1 MNKPNVIL
9 ICVDEWRGDCLG
21 AEGHPH
27 VQTPH
32 LDELAAKG
40 ARFRHAYSA
49 TPTCVPARVALFTG
63 QSQERHGRVG
73 YEEGV
78 RFDDV
83 HPVTLQGEFRRAGYQ
98 TQAIGK
104 LHVYPERSRV
114 GFDEVL
120 LHDGFLHHARRE
132 HRRDFK
138 FFDDYV
144 PWLRRQPGAT
154 ADEEYMD
161 HGVNCNSTVAR
172 PWDKAERLHPTNWTA
187 GQAVEWLYR
196 RDPSKPFFLYLS
208 FHRPHP
214 PYDPPA
220 WAMEMYLDLP
230 AVERRVGDWVQH
242 YESVRR
248 DGLHQTAFGTLAPA
262 VTHRARAGYYGL
274 MTQIDHQLMRL
285 FEALAEFGLEDNT
298 VIAFTSD
305 HGEMLGDHDFYR
317 KAVGYEGSARVP
329 LIVTP
334 APNDAAAVRGTVV
347 DEVVELR
354 DIMPTLLDLA
364 GVPVPASCDGKSLAG
379 FLREAPAD
387 AGPSGEVPAAV
398 GPWREWLHG
407 EHVYFGQ
414 SLQWVTDGHV
424 KYLWASGWGTEEL
437 FDLDADPGE
446 LHNLAPLPGHAEL
459 LALWKGRLI
468 EALTG
473 REEGFVHDGELV
485 TGVPVATM
493 LSHARA
499 LAGR

>member
-1 MNKPNVIL
+1 MTQPNVIL

-27 VQTPH
+27 IQTPN
-32 LDELAAKG
+32 LDELAGRG

-78 RFDDV
+78 PFDAV

-114 GFDEVL
+114 GFDDVV
-120 LHDGFLHHARRE
+120 LHDGFLHHARRG

-144 PWLRRQPGAT
+144 PWLRRQPGVS
-154 ADEEYMD
+154 ADEEYLD
-161 HGVNCNSTVAR
+161 NGVGCNSTVAR
-172 PWDKAERLHPTNWTA
+172 PWDKAERLHPTAWA
-187 GQAVEWLYR
+187 GSQAVEWLFR
-196 RDPSKPFFLYLS
+196 RDPTRPFFLYLS
-208 FHRPHP
+208 FHRPHA

-220 WAMEMYLDLP
+220 WAMDMYLDLP
-230 AVERRVGDWVQH
+230 AFRRRVGDWEHH

-248 DGLHQTAFGTLAPA
+248 DGYHQLSFGTLPEA

-274 MTQIDHQLMRL
+274 MTQIDHQLMRV
-285 FEALAEFGLEDNT
+285 FEALTEFGLADDT
-298 VIAFTSD
+298 IIAFTSD
-305 HGEMLGDHDFYR
+305 HGEMMGDHDFYR

-329 LIVTP
+329 LIVAP
-334 APNDAAAVRGTVV
+334 APRDAQAVHGAVV

-364 GVPVPASCDGKSLAG
+364 GVPVPETCDGRSL
-379 FLREAPAD
+379 LRFVRDAPAPKAVATD
-387 AGPSGEVPAAV
+387 PA
-398 GPWREWLHG
+398 PWREWLHG
-407 EHVYFGQ
+407 EHVYFDQ
-414 SLQWVTDGHV
+414 SLQWVTDGHI
-424 KYLWASGWGTEEL
+424 KYLWASKWGTEEL
-437 FDLDADPGE
+437 FDLDSDPGE
-446 LHNLAPLPGHAEL
+446 LHNLAPFPEHAQL
-459 LALWKGRLI
+459 LKLWKDRLI
-468 EALTG
+468 ADLTG

-485 TGVPVATM
+485 TGVPVVTM
-493 LSHARA
+493 LAHARA
-499 LAGR
+499 LVSS

>member
-1 MNKPNVIL
+1 MTKPNVIL

-27 VQTPH
+27 LQTPN
-32 LDELAAKG
+32 LDELAGRG

-78 RFDDV
+78 PFDAV
-83 HPVTLQGEFRRAGYQ
+83 HPVTLQGEFRKAGYQ

-120 LHDGFLHHARRE
+120 LHDGFLHHARRG

-144 PWLRRQPGAT
+144 PWLRRQPGVS
-154 ADEEYMD
+154 ADEEYLD
-161 HGVNCNSTVAR
+161 NGVGCNSTVAR
-172 PWDKAERLHPTNWTA
+172 PWDKAERLHPTAWA
-187 GQAVEWLYR
+187 GSQAVEWLYR
-196 RDPSKPFFLYLS
+196 RDPTRPFFLYLS
-208 FHRPHP
+208 FHRPHA

-220 WAMEMYLDLP
+220 WAMDMYLDLP
-230 AVERRVGDWVQH
+230 AFRRRVGDWEH
-242 YESVRR
+242 HFESVRR
-248 DGLHQTAFGTLAPA
+248 DGYHQLSFGTLPEA

-274 MTQIDHQLMRL
+274 MTQIDHQLMRV
-285 FEALAEFGLEDNT
+285 FEALAEFGLSDDT
-298 VIAFTSD
+298 IIAFTSD
-305 HGEMLGDHDFYR
+305 HGEMMGDHDFYR

-329 LIVTP
+329 LIVAP
-334 APNDAAAVRGTVV
+334 APSDAAAAHGAVV

-354 DIMPTLLDLA
+354 DVMPTLLDLA
-364 GVPVPASCDGKSLAG
+364 GVPVPESCDGKSLLRFVRDSPAPESAG
-379 FLREAPAD
+379 DEA
-387 AGPSGEVPAAV
+387 
-398 GPWREWLHG
+398 WREWLHG

-437 FDLDADPGE
+437 FDLDSDPGE
-446 LHNLAPLPGHAEL
+446 LRNLAPLPEHAHL
-459 LALWKGRLI
+459 LGLWKGRLI

-473 REEGFVHDGELV
+473 REEGFVHDGDLV
-485 TGVPVATM
+485 TGAPVVTM
-493 LSHARA
+493 LAHARA
-499 LAGR
+499 LANP

>member
-1 MNKPNVIL
+1 MTKPNVIL

-21 AEGHPH
+21 SEGHAH
-27 VQTPH
+27 LQTPH
-32 LDELAAKG
+32 LDDLARRG
-40 ARFRHAYSA
+40 ARFRHGYSA

-73 YEEGV
+73 YQEGV
-78 RFDDV
+78 KFDDV

-114 GFDEVL
+114 GFDEVT
-120 LHDGFLHHARRE
+120 LHDGFLHFARKE

-144 PWLRRQPGAT
+144 PWLRRQPGVS
-154 ADEEYMD
+154 ADEEYFD
-161 HGVNCNSTVAR
+161 HGAGCNSTVAR
-172 PWDKAERLHPTNWTA
+172 PWDKAERLHPTSWLGT
-187 GQAVEWLYR
+187 QAVEWLYR
-196 RDPSKPFFLYLS
+196 RDPGVPFFLYLS

-220 WAMEMYLDLP
+220 WAMDMYLDLP
-230 AVERRVGDWVQH
+230 AFARRLGDWEHH

-248 DGLHQTAFGTLAPA
+248 DRDHQSAFGTLPEA

-274 MTQIDHQLMRL
+274 MTYIDMQLMRL
-285 FEALAEFGLEDNT
+285 YEALNEFDLAENT

-329 LIVTP
+329 FIIAP
-334 APNDAAAVRGTVV
+334 APNDPRAARDAVV

-354 DIMPTLLDLA
+354 DIMPTLLELA
-364 GVPVPASCDGKSLAG
+364 DIPVPDSCDGKSLVR
-379 FLREAPAD
+379 FLREAPSD
-387 AGPSGEVPAAV
+387 V
-398 GPWREWLHG
+398 GHEPEPEREPWREWLHG

-424 KYLWASGWGTEEL
+424 KYLWASAWGTEEL
-437 FDLDADPGE
+437 FDLDADPE
-446 LHNLAPLPGHAEL
+446 EMHNLAPLPEHAGL

-468 EALTG
+468 TDLTG
-473 REEGFVHDGELV
+473 REEGFVDDGELV
-485 TGVPVATM
+485 TGAPVVTM

-499 LAGR
+499 RMAR

>member
-1 MNKPNVIL
+1 MNKSNVIL

-21 AEGHPH
+21 AEGHPF

-32 LDELAAKG
+32 LDELASKG

-78 RFDDV
+78 KFDDV

-114 GFDEVL
+114 GFDDVI
-120 LHDGFLHHARRE
+120 LHDGFLHFARKE

-144 PWLRRQPGAT
+144 PWLRRQPGVT
-154 ADEEYMD
+154 ADEEYFD
-161 HGVNCNSTVAR
+161 HGVGCNSTVAR
-172 PWDKAERLHPTNWTA
+172 PWDKAERLHPTSWT
-187 GQAVEWLYR
+187 GSQAVEWLYR
-196 RDPSKPFFLYLS
+196 RDPTRPFFLYLS

-214 PYDPPA
+214 PYDPPT
-220 WAMEMYLDLP
+220 WALEMYLDLP
-230 AVERRVGDWVQH
+230 ALERRVGDWVHH
-242 YESVRR
+242 YESVRTN
-248 DGLHQTAFGTLAPA
+248 GNHQLAFGTLSPA
-262 VTHRARAGYYGL
+262 VMHRARAGYYGL
-274 MTQIDHQLMRL
+274 MTQVDLQLMRV
-285 FEALAEFGLEDNT
+285 FEALNEFGLGDDT

-329 LIVTP
+329 FIV
-334 APNDAAAVRGTVV
+334 AAAANDDRAVRGAVV

-354 DIMPTLLDLA
+354 DVMPTLLELV
-364 GVPVPASCDGKSLAG
+364 GVPVPESCDGKSLVR
-379 FLREAPAD
+379 FLRD
-387 AGPSGEVPAAV
+387 FPAAV
-398 GPWREWLHG
+398 EQPTAEPEPWRQWLHG

-437 FDLDADPGE
+437 FDLDSDPGE
-446 LHNLAPLPGHAEL
+446 MRNLAPLPEHAAL
-459 LALWKGRLI
+459 LSLWKGRLI
-468 EALTG
+468 ADLTG
-473 REEGFVHDGELV
+473 RDEGFVRDGELV
-485 TGVPVATM
+485 TGAKVATM
-493 LSHARA
+493 LPHARA
-499 LAGR
+499 LAGQQSN